1 MMRRLLVISF
11 ACFGAGGAAAQDAP
25 CHTPNPADFGA
36 VYACLQSGGFSEIDR
51 LTCDAARDRY
61 LELLMRSGLTS
72 NRAQQYLPSCEVI
85 ARAISD
91 LTGRIPEWNA
101 CLGYPGGFDAEHFRR
116 CLGAAS
122 QSGSC
127 TDLIEAYR
135 RGLAA
140 ADPYGQL
147 PAQYRNPDCETVAAA
162 MTPAGPTSIKTEA
175 AQADTPPATPPEWVK
190 CLGYDPANVGAHMK
204 TCLGPDYTALLS
216 CEAVQRTYEQN
227 LKAAYNG
234 LPPGYLRVTCPQAQ
248 TIVNLATGQIE
259 ERQRAAAAEREAEQR
274 LRAERLAAR
283 TPPPPPAAPSLP
295 APSSGGSGG
304 WGALILIGVILIAA
318 LIALAALRRKPSGKD
333 LIGRGGSARFA
344 NLAELQAVA
353 WKPGHFFL
361 GLAPAESSPRPFR
374 VGHNDDRHVF
384 LVAQTGAGKGTS
396 IIINNLIE
404 WTGSALVIDP
414 KGENAMIT
422 AMRRGHL
429 ADARNAGSAVT
440 ECLEQDVYILD
451 PFGLVSGPAR
461 SYVCNYNPLAELDIG
476 DPGIATAIGMVA
488 EAIVLP
494 EEGTGRHFSDLAQTL
509 LAGVVEYVLSDLPR
523 DRHTLI
529 TVRDLLLGGRDVLK
543 ERLAGVNT
551 RTGLSAEAAAVLS
564 EVGTNEGGGIYST
577 LANNLK
583 WLSDIPMHSHV
594 SGHDFSMRAIK
605 DGAATVYLVLP
616 PRAVSQHRRWLRLIV
631 SIALHH
637 MQAELH
643 PRGRPPCLFVLDEF
657 PVLGRLTEMETA
669 AGLMRGYGLKLF
681 PAIQNI
687 GQLKEHYPKNW
698 ETFLGN
704 AGAIVAFGLNDLE
717 TQKYVSQRLG
727 KYELVEEERS
737 ESVTRSST
745 SPSMGGGSTSTSRS
759 IQKRDRRQI
768 VDLRTPDEV
777 QRDTARETG
786 NMYVVRADGFPLR
799 LSRVPYFDLY
809 RGDDGRVVYD
819 DPTGSPR
826 SSQPEVSRLVKRKPA
841 GPARPRAKRTPVA
854 PERVLPIRKTGDDD
868 PLIQLDRMV
877 GLAEVKQQVADLAS
891 LVLYQ
896 QRRKAA
902 GLPAPPQSH
911 HLVFTGNPGTG
922 KTTVAQVVGA
932 IYRRLGLLEK
942 GHLVEVGRKDL
953 VGQYW
958 GSGAEK
964 TAKVI
969 EQALDGVLFIDE
981 AYALNLDHKS
991 SSGDA
996 LGHEAIATLID
1007 AMEKNR
1013 DRLAVIVAGYSREM
1027 DRFFEANPGL
1037 ASRFGTRIHFP
1048 DYSAEELAEIFR
1060 GLCEKDQ
1067 YVLSPG
1073 ADAKLIAV
1081 VTAIHAGRGEDFGNG
1096 RAMRNLFEKTV
1107 RRQAARVTDGP
1118 ETDEDDLVTLSEDDI
1133 GDLAAA

>member
-1 MMRRLLVISF
+1 MMRRLLIFAF
-11 ACFGAGGAAAQDAP
+11 ACLSAGGAAAQDAP
-25 CHTPNPADFGA
+25 CRAPNPGDIAA
-36 VYACLQSGGFSEIDR
+36 VYACFQSGGFGPIDR
-51 LTCDAARDRY
+51 LTCEDARGRY
-61 LELLMRSGLTS
+61 LSLLTQSGLTG
-72 NRAQQYLPSCEVI
+72 NRAQQYLPACELI
-85 ARAISD
+85 ARVVSD
-91 LTGRIPEWNA
+91 LTGSIPEWNG
-101 CLGYPGGFDAEHFRR
+101 CLGYPGGFDAGHFRR
-116 CLGAAS
+116 CLGAAPES
-122 QSGSC
+122 RSC
-127 TDLIEAYR
+127 PELIEAYR
-135 RGLAA
+135 QGLAA
-140 ADPYGQL
+140 ADRYGQL
-147 PAQYRNPDCETVAAA
+147 PALYRNPDCETVAAA
-162 MTPAGPTSIKTEA
+162 LTPAGPASIKTEA
-175 AQADTPPATPPEWVK
+175 AQADAPRATPPEWVK
-190 CLGYDPANVGAHMK
+190 CLGYDPANAGAHMK
-204 TCLGPDYTALLS
+204 SCLGPDYAVLLS
-216 CEAVQRTYEQN
+216 CEAVQRAYEQN

-234 LPPGYLRVTCPQAQ
+234 LPPGYLRVTCPQAEA
-248 TIVNLATGQIE
+248 IVNLATAQIE
-259 ERQRAAAAEREAEQR
+259 ERRQAAVAEREAEER
-274 LRAERLAAR
+274 RRAERLAAR
-283 TPPPPPAAPSLP
+283 TPPPPVTSVP
-295 APSSGGSGG
+295 APSPGASGG
-304 WGALILIGVILIAA
+304 WGALILIALVVIGALAIVAA
-318 LIALAALRRKPSGKD
+318 LARKAPAKKD

-344 NLAELQAVA
+344 NLAELQAAA
-353 WKPGHFFL
+353 WMPGHFFL

-374 VGHNDDRHVF
+374 VGHDDDRHVF

-404 WTGSALVIDP
+404 WPGSAFVIDP
-414 KGENAMIT
+414 KGENAMVT

-429 ADARNAGSAVT
+429 ADARDAGSAVT
-440 ECLEQDVYILD
+440 ECLGQDVYILD
-451 PFGLVSGPAR
+451 PFRQVAGPAR

-509 LAGVVEYVLSDLPR
+509 LAGVIEYVLTDLPR
-523 DRHTLI
+523 DRQTLI
-529 TVRDLLLGGRDVLK
+529 AVRDLLLGGRDVLK
-543 ERLAGVNT
+543 ERLAGVGT

-583 WLSDIPMHSHV
+583 WLSDIPLHSHV

-605 DGAATVYLVLP
+605 DDAATVYLVLP
-616 PRAVSQHRRWLRLIV
+616 PKLVNQHRRWLRLMV
-631 SIALHH
+631 NIALHC

-643 PRGRPPCLFVLDEF
+643 PRERPPCLFVLDEF
-657 PVLGRLTEMETA
+657 PVLGNLAEMETA
-669 AGLMRGYGLKLF
+669 AGLMRGYGVKLF

-687 GQLKEHYPKNW
+687 GQLGEHYPRNW

-704 AGAIVAFGLNDLE
+704 AGAIIAFGLNDLE
-717 TQKYVSQRLG
+717 TQKYVSERLG

-737 ESVTRSST
+737 ESVSRSST
-745 SPSMGGGSTSTSRS
+745 SSVSGGGSSSTSRS
-759 IQKRDRRQI
+759 VSKQNKRQI

-799 LSRVPYFDLY
+799 LKRVPYFELY
-809 RGDDGRVVYD
+809 RGDGGRVVYD
-819 DPTGSPR
+819 DPAASPGA
-826 SSQPEVSRLVKRKPA
+826 SRTEAPRPLRKPPTS
-841 GPARPRAKRTPVA
+841 PARPRVQPAPVA
-854 PERVLPIRKTGDDD
+854 PELVTPTRETGEDD
-868 PLIQLDRMV
+868 PLLALGRMI
-877 GLAEVKQQVADLAS
+877 GLAGVKRQVEDLAS

-922 KTTVAQVVGA
+922 KTTVGQVIAA

-953 VGQYW
+953 VGQNW
-958 GSGAEK
+958 GSGGEK

-991 SSGDA
+991 SNGDP
-996 LGHEAIATLID
+996 LGHEAIAALID

-1013 DRLAVIVAGYSREM
+1013 DRLAVIVAGYPREM

-1048 DYSAEELAEIFR
+1048 DYSPEELVEIFR
-1060 GLCEKDQ
+1060 RLCEKDR
-1067 YVLSPG
+1067 YRLTPG
-1073 ADAKLIAV
+1073 AEAKLVAV
-1081 VTAIHAGRGEDFGNG
+1081 VTAIHSSRGEGFGNG
-1096 RAMRNLFEKTV
+1096 RAMRNLFEKTI

-1118 ETDEDDLVTLSEDDI
+1118 EADEQDLVTLTEGDI
-1133 GDLAAA
+1133 EGPAAA